1 MNKMNIE
8 QELSVLKQGI
18 IDQQELINIM
28 LAEIKHFHKEI
39 TKIKEVLPPVTDF
52 DIFDEGGD

>member
-1 MNKMNIE
+1 MNIE